1 MEFTIRGESFDE
13 EVEECLYKEYSSAR
27 CDALQMVLNDTGG
40 YFGSLGLKKG
50 ELIYAEEAGVKTGA
64 MYISKIE
71 YSKNKIGIRALSTDL
86 QCFKEKN
93 AYRESISFL
102 EMVKEIEKET
112 GYKLNL
118 VNSLDCMYIDITRKQ
133 LNPIRYLTER
143 LRLEGYQL
151 RVYDNSLIIYDE
163 KKMEKKETVAD
174 YSEEDFL
181 SEPEY
186 STTDAH
192 LIESIQNTYKHKNY
206 IIRTNVKSGLNG
218 KNINTSMA
226 VTSIAESERF
236 SYGLMRDANK
246 YEFLTSG
253 WVDGLER
260 KTGESI
266 NLETDKRDFSGKNYI
281 YAVKH
286 DLIRERQEIM
296 LRKPIE
302 GEY

>member
-1 MEFTIRGESFDE
+1 M
-13 EVEECLYKEYSSAR
+13 
-27 CDALQMVLNDTGG
+27 
-40 YFGSLGLKKG
+40 
-50 ELIYAEEAGVKTGA
+50 
-64 MYISKIE
+64 
-71 YSKNKIGIRALSTDL
+71 
-86 QCFKEKN
+86 
-93 AYRESISFL
+93 
-102 EMVKEIEKET
+102 
-112 GYKLNL
+112 
-118 VNSLDCMYIDITRKQ
+118 
-133 LNPIRYLTER
+133 
-143 LRLEGYQL
+143 
-151 RVYDNSLIIYDE
+151 YDNSLIIYDE

-236 SYGLMRDANK
+236 SYGLMREANK

-253 WVDGLER
+253 WVEGLER